1 MVRSRIIKIH
11 RALHETQTEKPDIK
25 IEVPLRIARDRSD
38 VMKSRDFTV
47 HQDGDDLRLMAR
59 ADSSACELAFVLEG
73 QLQSSSKLEHFPV
86 LDLHIHF
93 HNLGNTQITQRPRRS
108 LHSSFCRILP
118 GLRTRADYF
127 RYSVD

>member
-1 MVRSRIIKIH
+1 MRSPRLQ
-11 RALHETQTEKPDIK
+11 ANS
-25 IEVPLRIARDRSD
+25 PLWIAGDRSD
-38 VMKSRDFTV
+38 VMKSRDFIV

-59 ADSSACELAFVLEG
+59 ADSSARELAFVLKG
-73 QLQSSSKLEHFPV
+73 QLQSRSELGDFAV

-93 HNLGNTQITQRPRRS
+93 HNLGNTQITQRPRRG
-108 LHSSFCRILP
+108 LHRTLCRILP